1 MEGHS
6 SLFNCILPLHK
17 ILENYFG
24 IAFKASCIL
33 SVLSKFR
40 YFFETGI
47 WCQIQVK
54 TDKFV
59 NTIFKQGTN
68 TKLVACYLNEL

>member
-6 SLFNCILPLHK
+6 SLFNCHCTKYLKIILGL
-17 ILENYFG
+17 
-24 IAFKASCIL
+24 
-33 SVLSKFR
+33 LSKPAAYFQ
-40 YFFETGI
+40 YYLNLGIFFETGI
-47 WCQIQVK
+47 WCQIRVK